1 MIYSKFK
8 QKKESIIPRKQRI
21 THQGIYHIINRGVEK
36 RNIFVEDTDYQK
48 FMELIKKMLE
58 DFNITLHA
66 YCLMTNHYHLLL
78 ETKEENISEAI
89 QYLNG
94 TYSMYFNRK
103 YKRTG
108 HFWQG
113 RYLSYFLYDEA
124 HAWIVAKYIERNPLV
139 ARMVENILEYPY
151 QSLAQWNKKRE
162 HYKLLDGS
170 MIFDMTLEEYIR
182 YCNQEM
188 SQNEF
193 LDMYATPKIVTKDG
207 EMKILY
213 KRLETFFETDRDINR
228 KKNAIKAFEYGYTKA
243 EIARFL
249 GLSAKSVGKMLN

>member
-1 MIYSKFK
+1 
-8 QKKESIIPRKQRI
+8 
-21 THQGIYHIINRGVEK
+21 
-36 RNIFVEDTDYQK
+36 
-48 FMELIKKMLE
+48 MELIGNMLE
-58 DFNITLHA
+58 NFNITLHA

-113 RYLSYFLYDEA
+113 RYLSYYLYDEA

-139 ARMVENILEYPY
+139 ARMVGDIEEYAY
-151 QSLAQWNKKRE
+151 QSLAQWSKQGDSL
-162 HYKLLDGS
+162 KLLDGS
-170 MIFDMTLEEYIR
+170 MIFDMTLEEYTR

-188 SQNEF
+188 SQDEF
-193 LDMYATPKIVTKDG
+193 LDIYATPKIVTKDG
-207 EMKILY
+207 EIRVLY
-213 KRLETFFETDRDINR
+213 KRLETFFEADRDINR
-228 KKNAIKAFEYGYTKA
+228 KENAIKAFEYGYSKI

-249 GLSAKSVGKMLN
+249 GLSSKSVGKMVSS

>member
-1 MIYSKFK
+1 
-8 QKKESIIPRKQRI
+8 
-21 THQGIYHIINRGVEK
+21 
-36 RNIFVEDTDYQK
+36 
-48 FMELIKKMLE
+48 MELLKKMLE
-58 DFNITLHA
+58 DFNITLHS

-78 ETKEENISEAI
+78 ETKEENISQAI

-113 RYLSYFLYDEA
+113 RYLSYYLYDEA
-124 HAWIVAKYIERNPLV
+124 HAWSVVKYIEQNPLV
-139 ARMVENILEYPY
+139 ACMVRDVSEYPY

-188 SQNEF
+188 SQDEF
-193 LDMYATPKIVTKDG
+193 LDIYATPKIVTKDG
-207 EMKILY
+207 EISVLY

-228 KKNAIKAFEYGYTKA
+228 KENAIKAVKYGYTKV
-243 EIARFL
+243 EVARFL
-249 GLSAKSVGKMLN
+249 GLSAKSVGKMFS